1 MKESV
6 KKATKFKQ
14 VSLNL
19 TSSIIR
25 IRIRKYDLLPA
36 VGHPPDRTNTVSQVS
51 KEEPESLSLSS
62 SCQAFLVRVINMT
75 QLCNSS
81 IKILR
86 VHDSQTT
93 LSKAITMLAVFKTRN
108 QIVLQMEWSS
118 QKALKT
124 ADPDKIKTD
133 RTNTTSI
140 LKERLPL
147 RATARMA
154 EWSRLA
160 AASLEVRTV
169 NRCKI
174 RALPQTT
181 SAATEAWTLNL
192 GWAIT
197 TWPGQMQTTKMMMI
211 LQTTTTSMRSHQTW
225 EFTQN
230 SWRTCQVSKLLIPWD
245 TELRLCVCT

>member
-1 MKESV
+1 MFQMKESV

-36 VGHPPDRTNTVSQVS
+36 VGHPPDRTNMVSQVS
-51 KEEPESLSLSS
+51 KEELESLSLSS

-108 QIVLQMEWSS
+108 QIVLQME
-118 QKALKT
+118 
-124 ADPDKIKTD
+124 
-133 RTNTTSI
+133 
-140 LKERLPL
+140 
-147 RATARMA
+147 
-154 EWSRLA
+154 
-160 AASLEVRTV
+160 
-169 NRCKI
+169 
-174 RALPQTT
+174 
-181 SAATEAWTLNL
+181 
-192 GWAIT
+192 
-197 TWPGQMQTTKMMMI
+197 
-211 LQTTTTSMRSHQTW
+211 
-225 EFTQN
+225 
-230 SWRTCQVSKLLIPWD
+230 
-245 TELRLCVCT
+245 